1 MYMIL
6 AYLVPFNGGVVHLV
20 DEDDEFVDSRSFS
33 QHGVF
38 LRLTSSLKSRLKL
51 AASVAMK
58 K

>member
-51 AASVAMK
+51 AASVAM
-58 K
+58 